1 MNVKKLELLAP
12 GGDIEAIK
20 AAIVAGANA
29 VYCGL
34 DTFNARNR
42 ATNLSFD
49 QLIGILRLAHKY
61 HCQVFLTL
69 NVVILEQEIPAL
81 FKLLNKLVN
90 TRLDGIIVQDLGL
103 FYLVEKYF
111 PTLKIHASTQLTT
124 VNAGQVEFLAK
135 VGASRLNLS
144 RELNLDEIKTL
155 THLAHQYHM
164 LAEVFVHGS
173 LCIAFSGQCYSSS
186 VSVGNSGNR
195 GRCSQACRDE
205 YETTPT
211 GKNFPLNLKDN
222 SAYFDLPEL
231 VDAGVDSLK
240 IEGRI
245 KGAHYVYTVIDSWRR
260 QIDRFMATGSLLKND
275 DNLRKVFNRDF
286 TNSFLKADLSKDMF
300 IDNVRDN
307 SVQYALKKHHAVGIV
322 HIEAVKKT
330 LYKDKNALGATLE
343 DKVKHLSIEKRQLT
357 LLFSGQLDQP
367 LRLTV
372 MIVDPIEEGA
382 DKNNDSLV
390 FESESVLSAATEKGL
405 DSAILEKRF
414 KNLSADYEIERFDFS
429 ELDTNLRLPFRE
441 LTQIKN
447 KLTFL
452 LNDSLALIAPVKVP
466 KLTKHPKVNQTPTLS
481 LLISE
486 EKDIYLSEITDAD
499 VYFKLPE
506 SYKKDTSKYSNLL
519 KNNPRLIPWFPAVLI
534 GKDYDA
540 AVRILEEIKP
550 QRIVSN
556 NTGIAYKAYTMG
568 IKWIAGPFLN
578 TTNSY
583 ALRTM
588 KEALNCAGAFL
599 SNEINQMQIRKI
611 HRPENFKLLYS
622 IYHPILM
629 MTSRQ
634 CFFQQTVGCN
644 KPSIDDRCMQTC
656 KKSTTITNI
665 KGVSFNIDKQRGGY
679 PSIYNHE
686 QFLNMQIVSD
696 LANLLDEFFID
707 LTDIGTGSKE
717 KLDKAQLIK
726 QFERLL
732 QGELEPE
739 FQLHEMIVE
748 STNQQYIQ
756 GL

>member
-1 MNVKKLELLAP
+1 
-12 GGDIEAIK
+12 
-20 AAIVAGANA
+20 
-29 VYCGL
+29 
-34 DTFNARNR
+34 
-42 ATNLSFD
+42 
-49 QLIGILRLAHKY
+49 
-61 HCQVFLTL
+61 
-69 NVVILEQEIPAL
+69 
-81 FKLLNKLVN
+81 
-90 TRLDGIIVQDLGL
+90 
-103 FYLVEKYF
+103 
-111 PTLKIHASTQLTT
+111 
-124 VNAGQVEFLAK
+124 
-135 VGASRLNLS
+135 
-144 RELNLDEIKTL
+144 
-155 THLAHQYHM
+155 
-164 LAEVFVHGS
+164 
-173 LCIAFSGQCYSSS
+173 
-186 VSVGNSGNR
+186 
-195 GRCSQACRDE
+195 
-205 YETTPT
+205 
-211 GKNFPLNLKDN
+211 
-222 SAYFDLPEL
+222 
-231 VDAGVDSLK
+231 
-240 IEGRI
+240 
-245 KGAHYVYTVIDSWRR
+245 
-260 QIDRFMATGSLLKND
+260 
-275 DNLRKVFNRDF
+275 
-286 TNSFLKADLSKDMF
+286 
-300 IDNVRDN
+300 
-307 SVQYALKKHHAVGIV
+307 
-322 HIEAVKKT
+322 
-330 LYKDKNALGATLE
+330 
-343 DKVKHLSIEKRQLT
+343 
-357 LLFSGQLDQP
+357 
-367 LRLTV
+367 
-372 MIVDPIEEGA
+372 
-382 DKNNDSLV
+382 
-390 FESESVLSAATEKGL
+390 
-405 DSAILEKRF
+405 
-414 KNLSADYEIERFDFS
+414 
-429 ELDTNLRLPFRE
+429 
-441 LTQIKN
+441 
-447 KLTFL
+447 
-452 LNDSLALIAPVKVP
+452 
-466 KLTKHPKVNQTPTLS
+466 
-481 LLISE
+481 
-486 EKDIYLSEITDAD
+486 
-499 VYFKLPE
+499 YFKLPE

-534 GKDYDA
+534 GKDYNA
-540 AVRILEEIKP
+540 AVKILEEVKP

-568 IKWIAGPFLN
+568 IEWIAGPFLN

-588 KEALNCAGAFL
+588 KETLNCAGAFL